1 MEVTS
6 NILPSYVLNQPTP
19 SQLDGV
25 SVEDEK
31 LHRVYGCEL
40 VVQARTILNLPQVV
54 IVTGQNILN
63 RFFYRYIIC
72 TTSSLLRMSDLRALL
87 VL

>member
-6 NILPSYVLNQPTP
+6 NILPSYVLEKPTP

-40 VVQARTILNLPQVV
+40 VVQAGTILKLPQVV

-63 RFFYRYIIC
+63 RFFYRYLP
-72 TTSSLLRMSDLRALL
+72 TLLATFDRTFDSPS
-87 VL
+87 

>member
-19 SQLDGV
+19 SQLDGI
-25 SVEDEK
+25 SEEDEK

-40 VVQARTILNLPQVV
+40 VVQAGTILNLPQVV

-63 RFFYRYIIC
+63 RFFYRYIIY
-72 TTSSLLRMSDLRALL
+72 TTSGHLRVSDSRTLL
-87 VL
+87 VI